1 MAHNQMIRQEI
12 EELINVSTNT
22 VRSLCLF
29 GPKNIGKESLVID
42 IASRYGLSILP
53 VSSSSLIRGCT
64 HVMEHRQVVRSLLQ
78 KASELSPCFLI
89 FTDFHLLFTS
99 R

>member
-53 VSSSSLIRGCT
+53 VSSSSLIREWK
-64 HVMEHRQVVRSLLQ
+64 EHRQGVKSLLQ